1 MVNKVIIGILVL
13 LVILMGGIG
22 YYSSTLN
29 QQIDALGEQL
39 TTFETEQAARIDAVS
54 DELTTLRR
62 ETLSSVNTLED
73 KLGETLHEIGVLE
86 EEIGVTQTRIA
97 SLEGDIEGVTSQV
110 DILEDRLAGAVAEF
124 SRSVI
129 DASEVYQ
136 KVSQV
141 AVRINDGQNTVGSGL
156 ILDAEA
162 HVVTAY
168 HVVQNLS
175 QIYVILPDG
184 RSSKATNIG
193 YCQVSDI
200 AVLKLEDDPAIE
212 PLPLADS
219 SQMRIGEPVVAI
231 GSPLDLRDTLTAGII
246 SQVNRF
252 AEIQYDTQSRWVANL
267 IQFDAAVNFG
277 NSGGPLANSDGE
289 IVGIVIARVNP
300 NEGDGI
306 YYAVSANKVKRVVK
320 ALIAQGSY
328 DYPWIGVGIANLT
341 PQIVQDMALET
352 TNGVLVGNVFSDSP
366 AEAAGIK
373 VDDIIVAIDGIPVHG
388 AADLTS
394 YLGENKSPQELAT
407 LTIIRDGGRLELSV
421 RLAKRTS

>member
-1 MVNKVIIGILVL
+1 MANKVIIGILVL

-22 YYSSTLN
+22 YYSYTLN

-62 ETLSSVNTLED
+62 ETLSSINTLED
-73 KLGETLHEIGVLE
+73 KIGETLAEIDTLK

-136 KVSQV
+136 KVGQ
-141 AVRINDGQNTVGSGL
+141 ATVRINDGQNTVGSGL
-156 ILDAEA
+156 ILYTEA

-168 HVVQNLS
+168 HVVENLS
-175 QIYVILPDG
+175 RIYVMLPDG
-184 RSSKATNIG
+184 RISKATSVG
-193 YCQVSDI
+193 HCQVSDI
-200 AVLKLEDDPAIE
+200 AVLKLEDELAIE
-212 PLPLADS
+212 PPPLADS
-219 SQMRIGEPVVAI
+219 SKVRIGEPVAAI

-252 AEIQYDTQSRWVANL
+252 AEIQYDMQSRWVANL
-267 IQFDAAVNFG
+267 LQFDAAVNFG

-289 IVGIVIARVNP
+289 IVGIVIARVHP
-300 NEGDGI
+300 TEGDGI
-306 YYAVSANKVKRVVK
+306 YYAVSANKVKRIAAV
-320 ALIAQGSY
+320 LIAQGSY

-341 PQIVQDMALET
+341 PQIVQDRALET
-352 TNGVLVGNVFSDSP
+352 TNGVLVGSVFSDSP

-373 VDDIIVAIDGIPVHG
+373 VDDIIISIDGVLVRNS
-388 AADLTS
+388 ADLTS
-394 YLGENKSPQELAT
+394 YLGEFKSPGDAAT
-407 LTIIRDGGRLELSV
+407 LGLTRGTTQLELSIEV
-421 RLAKRTS
+421 GTRQQ